1 MKRSL
6 VSVLSL
12 LVSCSPLQYMKEE
25 GSSEIWKHIRE
36 VEQEKVQGARELAE
50 KYQKGEF
57 LDALLLLDQLPES
70 PFLVREAG
78 WIYLQQAKEHRLFQG
93 EDSFFDCASIE
104 NYLRKSESH
113 LRAASLLNP
122 KDSLA
127 LEYLSETETM
137 MDEYQR
143 KPCRKVL
150 SPPPLPGVWRK

>member
-1 MKRSL
+1 MKRSF

-25 GSSEIWKHIRE
+25 GSSEIWKHAGE
-36 VEQEKVQGARELAE
+36 VEQEKLYGAKELAE
-50 KYQKGEF
+50 RYQKGEL

-70 PFLVREAG
+70 SFLVREAG

-93 EDSFFDCASIE
+93 DDSFFDCASIK
-104 NYLRKSESH
+104 NYLRESESH

-127 LEYLSETETM
+127 SEYLLETKALIG
-137 MDEYQR
+137 EYR
-143 KPCRKVL
+143 HKPCREVL
-150 SPPPLPGVWRK
+150 PPPPLPGIWKK